1 MEIFKLVFIM
11 IIVVIS
17 LEFCI
22 LNLKKKLNDK
32 HPDIFFFYFKANVKR
47 LTLIAF
53 LIKIS
58 HDDILHY
65 LIL

>member
-11 IIVVIS
+11 IIVVMS

-32 HPDIFFFYFKANVKR
+32 HPDIFFLFQGKR
-47 LTLIAF
+47 LAF
-53 LIKIS
+53 YSDSLS
-58 HDDILHY
+58 Y
-65 LIL
+65 

>member
-32 HPDIFFFYFKANVKR
+32 HPDIFFFLFQGKR
-47 LTLIAF
+47 LAF
-53 LIKIS
+53 YSDSLS
-58 HDDILHY
+58 Y
-65 LIL
+65 